1 MRKGLELISMLSI
14 VIRYDKMNETQT
26 TELNQEPLNNNSEFY
41 LLIIMIKLSI
51 LITVKI
57 GQALVRLYR
66 LHNKKVIDRHD
77 STTIARLKELTT
89 KVGNCENGLQIQIPH
104 I

>member
-1 MRKGLELISMLSI
+1 MLSI
-14 VIRYDKMNETQT
+14 VIRYDKMNETRST
-26 TELNQEPLNNNSEFY
+26 KLNQEPESNNSEFY

-51 LITVKI
+51 LIALKI
-57 GQALVRLYR
+57 GRALARLYK

-77 STTIARLKELTT
+77 STTITRLKELTT
-89 KVGNCENGLQIQIPH
+89 RIGNCENGLQTQIPH